1 MNRGALFAAL
11 ARRMACFLTA
21 LLLLLGASR
30 SYSANF
36 TWTSGQTGN
45 WSVTGA
51 SGWTGAA
58 YPNAVDAAGQYT
70 STSASG
76 VTTLNL
82 SGITVGSLQITGGL
96 NSRTWTINTDASNYG
111 LTMQVGSGSA
121 SITAANSNTITINP
135 ALTLNSDLAVTTTT
149 AATASATAITLNGAV
164 TGSANVTLSANN
176 SGNNT
181 SGVPYATITVA
192 NLNNSGT
199 VTVDGNIGTGN
210 TTLSKTFITS
220 IGSNVSGLTK
230 TGTGS
235 LQVNGG
241 TLSGTVTGASAQTIT
256 KGGNS
261 AVLTVSGN
269 NSSTFD
275 GLWVAT
281 SSLATDFGS
290 LKFSSSNAIGTSNAK
305 IATSAG
311 GIVVA
316 GYAIDQAFVDRFT
329 TATVNGQAAS
339 ASGVIALGAD
349 SSNNIDMRGTS
360 GLLAN
365 SMYLGAVGTATYSGT
380 LTPNGTAYLL
390 GGSTGRL
397 ILTAS
402 NSFTGARSVSI
413 GLTVASNSQQ
423 AGSII
428 QMAADQNYTG
438 GTTLNSGTLSVSHL
452 ANGNST
458 SGIGASS
465 SVAANLVFATVSTG
479 PTATLEYT
487 GAGDTT
493 NRLFSLQ
500 NSRTGGGILNNG
512 TGALTFSNNGTIV
525 INSGNSTALKTVTLG
540 GSNTAD
546 NTFAPKLADVPTATA
561 QGAVSF
567 VKQDAGKWILTNAN
581 TYTGTTAVNVG
592 TLLVNGNQA
601 SATGNVSVASGA
613 ILGGTGTLG
622 GATTVNGILAPGSG
636 GIGTL
641 NIAANATWAGAA
653 SAGSATDWVFDLGAS
668 NTADKLAITGNFNK
682 DTTLGTAFRF
692 DFGGSTQLGTFTL
705 ATWTGTTGFSSGDFS
720 YTNLGGGDTGSFN
733 ISGTSLQFI
742 ATVPEPATW
751 ALMAFSLTAVAV
763 LRRRRNS

>member
-1 MNRGALFAAL
+1 MIAAASPSMNRGALFAAL
-11 ARRMACFLTA
+11 ARRMAVFSTT

-30 SYSANF
+30 AYSA
-36 TWTSGQTGN
+36 TIVWTSGQTGN

-58 YPNAVDAAGQYT
+58 YPNAVDAVGQYT
-70 STSASG
+70 STAASG
-76 VTTLNL
+76 TTTLNL
-82 SGITVGSLQITGGL
+82 PSITVGSLQITGGL

-121 SITAANSNTITINP
+121 SITAANSNTLTINP
-135 ALTLNSDLAVTTTT
+135 ALTLASDLAVTPTT

-176 SGNNT
+176 IGTNT
-181 SGVPYATITVA
+181 TGTPRADITVA
-192 NLNNSGT
+192 NLNNAGT
-199 VTVDGNIGTGN
+199 VTVDGNSGSGSTA
-210 TTLSKTFITS
+210 LSRTFITS
-220 IGSNVSGLTK
+220 IGSNVTGLTK

-235 LQVNGG
+235 LQINGG
-241 TLSGTVTGASAQTIT
+241 TLSGTVTGASTQTIT
-256 KGGNS
+256 KGATS
-261 AVLTVSGN
+261 AMLTVSGN

-290 LKFSSSNAIGTSNAK
+290 LKFSSPSAIGTSNAK

-339 ASGVIALGAD
+339 SSGVIALGAD

-365 SMYLGAVGTATYSGT
+365 TMYLGAVGTATYSGT

-465 SVAANLVFATVSTG
+465 SLAANLVFATVTGG

-493 NRLFSLQ
+493 NRLFSLMY
-500 NSRTGGGILNNG
+500 SRGGGGILNNG
-512 TGALTFSNNGTIV
+512 TGGELNFTNTGSITTTDASKAQ
-525 INSGNSTALKTVTLG
+525 TAKTLYLG
-540 GSNTAD
+540 GSNTGN
-546 NTFAPKLADVPTATA
+546 NTMAVKLVDVVGTST
-561 QGAVSF
+561 GVVSLT
-567 VKQDAGKWILTNAN
+567 KQDAGKWILTNNN
-581 TYTGTTAVNVG
+581 TFGVNGWNVTGT
-592 TLLVNGNQA
+592 
-601 SATGNVSVASGA
+601 
-613 ILGGTGTLG
+613 
-622 GATTVNGILAPGSG
+622 
-636 GIGTL
+636 
-641 NIAANATWAGAA
+641 
-653 SAGSATDWVFDLGAS
+653 DL
-668 NTADKLAITGNFNK
+668 
-682 DTTLGTAFRF
+682 
-692 DFGGSTQLGTFTL
+692 QV
-705 ATWTGTTGFSSGDFS
+705 
-720 YTNLGGGDTGSFN
+720 
-733 ISGTSLQFI
+733 QF
-742 ATVPEPATW
+742 AVPEPATW
-751 ALMAFSLTAVAV
+751 ALLAFSLTTVVV
-763 LRRRRNS
+763 LRRRRG